1 MKKIA
6 WITDSSAYIPN
17 EMIGREDIYV
27 VPLIL
32 ILDGQEYRDGIDIT
46 EEELYP
52 RLRTFTSPPKT
63 SQPAIGDFVGLF
75 NELKESYDAVI
86 GIHIS
91 GALSGTISACQQAAE
106 VVGLDMRIVDSKILA
121 YPLTNLIERGIA
133 LNKEGKE
140 VDEIVK
146 QLQTIANSVEAY
158 VLVGSLEQL
167 QRSGRL
173 NGIQYVI
180 GNLLNIRPIITFN
193 DGKLEVFEKK
203 RSETKATNRIFEM
216 LVEGMSKSTKQEIF
230 ILHANAEHIA
240 NQWKE
245 RILETYPHVNV
256 LIGPLSSAVTLHAGE
271 GTIGL
276 VWFNE

>member
-6 WITDSSAYIPN
+6 WATDSSAYIPSN
-17 EMIGREDIYV
+17 TIGREDIYI
-27 VPLIL
+27 VPLVL
-32 ILDGQEYRDGIDIT
+32 ILDGQEYRDGIDIF

-63 SQPAIGDFVGLF
+63 SQPAIGDFVSLF
-75 NELKESYDAVI
+75 KELKESYDAVI

-106 VVGLDMRIVDSKILA
+106 VVGLNMRVVDAKILS
-121 YPLTNLIERGIA
+121 YPLTGLIERGIA
-133 LNKEGKE
+133 LNKEGIE
-140 VDEIVK
+140 VDDIVK
-146 QLQTIANSVEAY
+146 QLQIIANSVEAY

-203 RSETKATNRIFEM
+203 RSDTKATNRIFEM
-216 LVEGMSKSTKQEIF
+216 LVEGMSKSTKREIF
-230 ILHANAEHIA
+230 LLHANAEHLA